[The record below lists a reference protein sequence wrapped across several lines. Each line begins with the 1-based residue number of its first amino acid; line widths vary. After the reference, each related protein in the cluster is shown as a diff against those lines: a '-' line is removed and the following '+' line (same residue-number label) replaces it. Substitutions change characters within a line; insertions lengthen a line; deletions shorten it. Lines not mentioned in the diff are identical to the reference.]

1 MFNSRNKLPKKPITA
16 VRTLS
21 LLMLGL
27 SLTALLVTFIAQV
40 LVYGLPSQQEIVIAK
55 QELIA
60 EQAGQVVDNFIQA
73 KFSEMEAA
81 VKVSAIISAS
91 PDEQKNILE
100 NVLSLDRAIRQVSL
114 FDENAQELVTV
125 SRLSQAASRK
135 MVASLGGNLFTQIRQ
150 TDRFTS
156 PVYVDINT
164 SEPLV
169 IMAVPIKDVFGD
181 YQGTLLSEVNL
192 KFMWE
197 LVSDLKVGETGYAY
211 VVDRQGNLLALRDTS
226 RVLLHENL
234 NQVAIVHAFM
244 EDQNA
249 TKAVTVMKPGI
260 NNTQVIGTY
269 LPLAEKDWAVVTEL
283 PIKEAIQSS
292 LQIMFFTLAVIIIMV
307 GLVSWIA
314 ARLARRLSNPII
326 ELTKTAERIAQGEL
340 NIQATMDGPLEIA
353 ALAQSFNAM
362 TTQLRQSLEGLT
374 RRTRALE
381 TSQQVSRRLAEIFDE
396 RQLVAAVVNEVQS
409 AFNYYHAHIYLFD
422 EARQNLVMV
431 GGTGEAGRVM
441 LAQGHKIPKGR
452 GLVGRAAD
460 NGQVVLISDVSQAP
474 EWLPNPLLP
483 DTRAEIA
490 VPIHLGNTI
499 YGVLDVQQNVVNGLS
514 QEDAQLLEG
523 IANQIAIALQNARSY
538 VQARQEAEQEALIN
552 SISQKIQQASNID
565 TVLQIASR
573 ELAIGLGAKKS
584 VVQIK
589 NPHKMTG
596 ITSA

>member
-589 NPHKMTG
+589 NPHKMTE